1 MKALCHPL
9 VAEPPHRRHKKSYLS
24 SSSRMT
30 HHQRWVIFMIPES
43 YVTQCLLIAPT
54 HTVTSPIV
62 TNENKGRHVWR
73 EKYVSKWLQTH
84 TIHIIRSGVFKK
96 YLLFPIPNLSSF
108 LLLFLFFKGRKI
120 AKDLGK
126 VKRGELRIGTAFH
139 LFLLI
144 GVTNVHY
151 VETTIYGR

>member
-1 MKALCHPL
+1 
-9 VAEPPHRRHKKSYLS
+9 
-24 SSSRMT
+24 
-30 HHQRWVIFMIPES
+30 MIPES

-54 HTVTSPIV
+54 HTVPSPIV

-73 EKYVSKWLQTH
+73 EKYVSKWLQTR
-84 TIHIIRSGVFKK
+84 TIHIIRSGCVQKVPSVS
-96 YLLFPIPNLSSF
+96 YSQP
-108 LLLFLFFKGRKI
+108 LFLPTTFPFFKGRKI

-151 VETTIYGR
+151 VETTICGR